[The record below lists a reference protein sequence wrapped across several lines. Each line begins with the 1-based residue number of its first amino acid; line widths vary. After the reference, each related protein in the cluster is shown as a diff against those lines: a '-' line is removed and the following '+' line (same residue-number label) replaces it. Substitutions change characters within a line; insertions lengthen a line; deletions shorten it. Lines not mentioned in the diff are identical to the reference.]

1 MTRADNEART
11 WFITGASRGLGRAF
25 AEAALAAG
33 DRVVGVA
40 RDVTPLDDLVAAA
53 DGRLVTFAL
62 DVADRTAVF
71 AGVRRAYDAFGR
83 LDVVVNN
90 AGGVVLGMLE
100 ELTERQARDHL
111 DVNFFGA
118 LWVSQAVVPLLRE
131 QGSGHILQVSSMGS
145 AGGFAAT
152 GVYSAGKAALDAMTE
167 ALAMEV
173 ERFGIAVT
181 IVQPGGYETGLFT
194 TGLTMTEQNPAYAP
208 VRAWLEEMWSES
220 KDADPASAA
229 AVVVRLVD
237 MAEPPKRIILGD
249 AAFDMVA
256 DLGAAR
262 TAELAKWEELSRQA
276 G

>member
-1 MTRADNEART
+1 MTRAAETRT

-25 AEAALAAG
+25 TEAALASG

-40 RDVTPLDDLVAAA
+40 RDVAPLADLVAAA
-53 DGRLVTFAL
+53 DGRLVTFPL
-62 DVADRTAVF
+62 DVADRAAVF
-71 AGVRRAYDAFGR
+71 AGVRKAFDTFGR

-152 GVYSAGKAALDAMTE
+152 GVYGAGKAALDAMTE

-173 ERFGIAVT
+173 KRFGIAVT
-181 IVQPGGYETGLFT
+181 ILQPGGYETGLFT
-194 TGLTMTEQNPAYAP
+194 SGLTMTEHNPAYAEL
-208 VRAWLEEMWSES
+208 RTWLEQMWSES
-220 KDADPASAA
+220 KDADPALAA
-229 AVVVRLVD
+229 EVVLRIVD
-237 MAEPPKRIILGD
+237 MPEPPKRVILGD
-249 AAFDMVA
+249 AAFGMVA
-256 DLGAAR
+256 DLTAAR
-262 TAELAKWEELSRQA
+262 TAELTKWEHLSRQA

>member
-1 MTRADNEART
+1 MTRAADETRS

-40 RDVTPLDDLVAAA
+40 RDVGPLADLVAAA
-53 DGRLVTFAL
+53 DGRLVTFPL
-62 DVADRTAVF
+62 DVADRAAVF
-71 AGVRRAYDAFGR
+71 AGVRKAFDVFGR

-100 ELTERQARDHL
+100 EVTERQARDHL

-152 GVYSAGKAALDAMTE
+152 GVYGAGKAALDAMTE

-181 IVQPGGYETGLFT
+181 ILQPGGYETGLFT
-194 TGLTMTEQNPAYAP
+194 SGLTMTEQNPAYAEL
-208 VRAWLEEMWSES
+208 RAWLAQMWSES
-220 KDADPASAA
+220 KDADPALAA
-229 AVVVRLVD
+229 EVVLRIVD
-237 MAEPPKRIILGD
+237 MAEPPKRVILGD
-249 AAFDMVA
+249 AAYDMVA
-256 DLGAAR
+256 DLTAAR
-262 TAELAKWEELSRQA
+262 TAELAKWERLSRQA